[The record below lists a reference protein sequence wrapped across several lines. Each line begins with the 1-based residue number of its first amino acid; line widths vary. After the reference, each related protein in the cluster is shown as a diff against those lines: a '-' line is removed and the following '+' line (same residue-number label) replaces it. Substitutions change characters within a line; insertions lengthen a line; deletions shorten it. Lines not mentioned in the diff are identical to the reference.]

1 MAMRPAPLEHTP
13 GSWVRR
19 AAVTGVFA
27 ALALLSAWVGAGGFS
42 VYDMETWIHD
52 APLVGQCAAASTSDC
67 AGVSKF
73 PVAYL
78 ANSALL
84 QGADPEQSHAR
95 MTGFNLFVLLLPVF
109 AVLGLNGWRRGLA
122 PAIVYLGAIALTP
135 LPMFYLGSGAL
146 EVQAGVVIGMFI
158 GLLGMGLRGTAP
170 LTRGRAALLV
180 LTGAWSVLY
189 KDTVVLSV
197 GLSVLAVA
205 GVWKTRQRARAD
217 VASAQHRVGARRALI
232 AAGAGVAVGLCV
244 VFGYNL
250 LRYHSLLP
258 LAYLEEAR
266 QTQPSW
272 GTSAR
277 FLVGSVFSPNGG
289 VLVFWTLGLAA
300 AFVGWRVLGLRADR
314 GTLAIAV
321 LAALISLIGFA
332 RWWAPFGW
340 SSWGN
345 RLMIQPMLAVLV
357 AGLLALRPV
366 STAGDRRMAWVVLA
380 LAPTL
385 LWSAYYVSLPYL
397 AARADLIGETMW
409 PAQQCERMKQ
419 AMQEPASQ
427 QLGLSFWR
435 SDTYYSCAAERML
448 YVPRP

>member
-1 MAMRPAPLEHTP
+1 MAMHPAPLERAR
-13 GSWVRR
+13 GSWARQAV
-19 AAVTGVFA
+19 VTGVFVV
-27 ALALLSAWVGAGGFS
+27 LALLSAWLGAGGFS

-52 APLVGQCAAASTSDC
+52 APLVERCATAPTSDC

-84 QGADPEQSHAR
+84 QGAGPAQSHAR
-95 MTGFNLFVLLLPVF
+95 MTGLNLFVLLLPVF
-109 AVLGLNGWRRGLA
+109 AVLRLHGWRRGLA

-135 LPMFYLGSGAL
+135 LPMFYLRSGAL

-158 GLLGMGLRGTAP
+158 GLLGIGLRATAP
-170 LTRGRAALLV
+170 LTRGQVALIA

-205 GVWKTRQRARAD
+205 GFWRARQRVQAES
-217 VASAQHRVGARRALI
+217 ASAQRRDGVRLALI

-244 VFGYNL
+244 VLGYNL

-272 GTSAR
+272 GTSAG
-277 FLVGSVFSPNGG
+277 FLVGSVLSPNGG
-289 VLVFWTLGLAA
+289 VLVFWTLGLTA

-314 GTLAIAV
+314 DTLAIAV

-366 STAGDRRMAWVVLA
+366 SVATDRRMAWVVLA

-397 AARADLIGETMW
+397 AARADMIGETMW

-435 SDTYYSCAAERML
+435 SDTYYSCATERML